1 MSTTTALQLLPL
13 IEPAQAQKHVTHN
26 EALAVLDVLVQTS
39 ATSRTLSAPP
49 AAVVAGACY
58 IVGDNAT
65 GDWQGEEGHV
75 AVYSGL
81 YWDFYVPKTGWR
93 VWVESEG
100 TEAVFDGAVWATSA
114 DRVERVAALG
124 ISADAD
130 DTNRLSVS
138 APATLLT
145 HAGAGHQVKVN
156 KARTSDTA
164 SVLFQSGYSGR
175 AEMGIVGSDDFVL
188 KVSPDGTTF
197 LTGLTIEAATG
208 RVVASCG
215 INVVQGAG
223 DPVSPQNGDIWY
235 NATTH
240 RLRAQ
245 QGGQTV
251 DLVAA
256 TGGGTGGTGA
266 SAFGQ
271 SLIDDADASAA
282 RITLERQDFAT
293 RAAFVTWAAGRGVSV
308 GLVMRAANAAYRY
321 TGTGTAIADLAGWVP
336 NGTATA
342 LHWGADTTGGTNAIP
357 AVSAMIDYV
366 NAQGG
371 GVAYLPAGTYLWTG
385 EMLKSGLNNVV
396 LEGEGNATKLLRRTN
411 RPAAAIKFFL
421 GANNRI
427 RNLKLDCAGY
437 SGIGIFLSDQY
448 SGAENVEIVNSPD
461 RAFALRGG
469 GNASWGIDGQG
480 RTSDDA
486 GFSGAV
492 FFPVGC
498 YLENCRATKV
508 GSTAFSQKQ
517 MPHSRIQ
524 RCVARTVYSEGVTI
538 DKCDYSV
545 VSANTLL
552 DCALTSG
559 NQWPDLD
566 AGAGYLAVGGG
577 GVGAV
582 GIDGSTGARF
592 VNNTLIGVN
601 TNIASRNNRIRV
613 AVNFMNNIQ
622 AANGCEVEGNYISDA
637 KAGVWLKGTVSGA
650 AGNTYRCIVKGNV
663 FDAIGTG
670 AGTGMAQYGA
680 IWIDSGCT
688 DNVISENT
696 QIGGTPLITGAG
708 GANTLDQMAAAT
720 IRGNAT
726 NGLAVGQDLTGGQA
740 TALLDTFSSTAKG
753 LAPASGGGTS
763 TFLRADGTWAP
774 ASASGAEWGGIT
786 GKPTTLTGYGITD
799 AQSAAQKGAA
809 SGYAALD
816 ASGKVPSAQLPSVG
830 FADLTGKPTTLTG
843 YGITDAQ
850 SAAQKGV
857 ASGYAA
863 LDASGKVP
871 SAQIPSVAF
880 ADLTSKP
887 TTLTGYGI
895 TDAQSAAQKGAASGY
910 AALDA
915 SGKVPSAQLPSV
927 GFADLTSKPTTL
939 SGYGIT
945 DAQDSASK
953 GVASGYA
960 SLDASGKV
968 PSAQMPSV
976 GFSDLTGKPTTLSG
990 YGITD
995 ALGLANAQTV
1005 TGAKTFSV
1013 PIILSGVTADPANL
1027 TNGSIWFNTTA
1038 AQLRARI
1045 GDVTKVIQTGQEIPW
1060 LTPIAGEYMMTTV
1073 CSAGTTATLTPAANQ
1088 LRIFP
1093 FAPRVD
1099 TPIKAM
1105 ALNVVTGVAAAVSK
1119 FVVYDSD
1126 TNGRPN
1132 TMINETADVDCST
1145 TGNKFA
1151 TLSLTL
1157 RRGQTYWLGT
1167 RHNSAASVTAWVGS
1181 ATPDI
1186 NGGTPVTTARKSLL
1200 RTVAYATAAPPTWVW
1215 AAGEIN
1221 ATSPAAIWLMV

>member
-114 DRVERVAALG
+114 DRAERVAALG

-215 INVVQGAG
+215 INVVQGTG

-256 TGGGTGGTGA
+256 TGGGSGGTGA

-342 LHWGADTTGGTNAIP
+342 LHWGADTTGGSNAIP

-396 LEGEGNATKLLRRTN
+396 LEGEGNATKMLRRTN
-411 RPAAAIKFFL
+411 RPAAAIKFIL

-613 AVNFMNNIQ
+613 AINFMNNIQ

-726 NGLAVGQDLTGGQA
+726 SGLAVGQDLTGGQV

-799 AQSAAQKGAA
+799 AQSAAQKG
-809 SGYAALD
+809 
-816 ASGKVPSAQLPSVG
+816 
-830 FADLTGKPTTLTG
+830 
-843 YGITDAQ
+843 
-850 SAAQKGV
+850 V

-871 SAQIPSVAF
+871 SAQIPSVRF
-880 ADLTSKP
+880 AELTDTP
-887 TTLTGYGI
+887 TTLT
-895 TDAQSAAQKGAASGY
+895 
-910 AALDA
+910 
-915 SGKVPSAQLPSV
+915 
-927 GFADLTSKPTTL
+927 
-939 SGYGIT
+939 
-945 DAQDSASK
+945 
-953 GVASGYA
+953 
-960 SLDASGKV
+960 
-968 PSAQMPSV
+968 
-976 GFSDLTGKPTTLSG
+976 G

-1005 TGAKTFSV
+1005 SGAKTFSL
-1013 PIILSGVTADPANL
+1013 PIILSGVTTDPANL
-1027 TNGSIWFNTTA
+1027 TNGSIWFNTA
-1038 AQLRARI
+1038 NSQFKAQI
-1045 GDVTKVIQTGQEIPW
+1045 GGVTKVIQTGQEIPW

-1167 RHNSAASVTAWVGS
+1167 RHNSAASVAAWVGS

-1186 NGGTPVTTARKSLL
+1186 NGGAPVTTARKSLL
-1200 RTVAYATAAPPTWVW
+1200 RTVAYATAAPPTWGW
-1215 AAGEIN
+1215 ASGEIN
-1221 ATSPAAIWLMV
+1221 AASPAAIWLMV

>member
-114 DRVERVAALG
+114 DRAERVAALG

-208 RVVASCG
+208 RVIASCG
-215 INVVQGAG
+215 INVVQGTG

-245 QGGQTV
+245 QAGQTV

-342 LHWGADTTGGTNAIP
+342 LHWGADTTGGSNAIP

-469 GNASWGIDGQG
+469 GNASWGIDAQG

-650 AGNTYRCIVKGNV
+650 AGNTYRCIVTGNV

-799 AQSAAQKGAA
+799 AQSAAQKG
-809 SGYAALD
+809 
-816 ASGKVPSAQLPSVG
+816 
-830 FADLTGKPTTLTG
+830 
-843 YGITDAQ
+843 
-850 SAAQKGV
+850 V

-871 SAQIPSVAF
+871 SAQIPSVGF
-880 ADLTSKP
+880 AELTDTP
-887 TTLTGYGI
+887 TTLT
-895 TDAQSAAQKGAASGY
+895 
-910 AALDA
+910 
-915 SGKVPSAQLPSV
+915 
-927 GFADLTSKPTTL
+927 
-939 SGYGIT
+939 
-945 DAQDSASK
+945 
-953 GVASGYA
+953 
-960 SLDASGKV
+960 
-968 PSAQMPSV
+968 
-976 GFSDLTGKPTTLSG
+976 G

-1005 TGAKTFSV
+1005 SGAKTFSL

-1027 TNGSIWFNTTA
+1027 TNGSIWFNTA
-1038 AQLRARI
+1038 NSQFKAQI
-1045 GDVTKVIQTGQEIPW
+1045 GGVTKVIQTGQEIPW

-1073 CSAGTTATLTPAANQ
+1073 CSAGTTATLIPAANQ

-1126 TNGRPN
+1126 ANGRPK
-1132 TMINETADVDCST
+1132 TMLNETADVDCST
-1145 TGNKFA
+1145 TGNKSA